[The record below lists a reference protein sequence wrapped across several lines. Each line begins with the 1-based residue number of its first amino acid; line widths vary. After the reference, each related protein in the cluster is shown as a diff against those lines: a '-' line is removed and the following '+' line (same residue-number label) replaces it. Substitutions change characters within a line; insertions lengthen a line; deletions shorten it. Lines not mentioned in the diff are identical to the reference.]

1 MSEQNSNKEII
12 DKWRKVIK
20 GDKNDQ
26 DSSNNDKSDY

>member
-1 MSEQNSNKEII
+1 MSEQNPNKAII

-26 DSSNNDKSDY
+26 DRSNNDQSDH